1 MLKDIKQRFW
11 LDFANIFPRKRA
23 GGENS
28 SIPLEE

>member
-1 MLKDIKQRFW
+1 MLKDIKRRFW
-11 LDFANIFPRKRA
+11 LDFANFFSRLRA